1 MYRKKL
7 RFTSTAFIRSTMYE
21 INWDARL
28 IGIKGARGVGK
39 TTLLLQHI
47 KRNFQQDERTLYV
60 SLDNIY
66 FSDNRLY
73 DFADRFVKRG
83 GTRLY
88 LDEVHKYPHWSQELK
103 NIYDDMPELQIIFTG
118 SSLLEILN
126 SRADLS
132 RRAIVYEMQG
142 LSFREYLNYNL
153 QTSLPVLSLSDL
165 LERHT
170 QTAEELTA
178 SLKVLEHFPV
188 TYGTDII
195 LITMSYQIY
204 IRNV

>member
-178 SLKVLEHFPV
+178 SLKVLVNFSCYFR
-188 TYGTDII
+188 YGYYP
-195 LITMSYQIY
+195 S
-204 IRNV
+204 